1 MDLNKY
7 LTFLTKIVSQ
17 ALRKNWEFVLMIFLS
32 HFHFTGLEKKRPN
45 LLLGLAIVQKVKR
58 PGSLSQEFEEKR
70 PKVHMSKDP
79 MWIPKPPVLYGSDK
93 LEMFQ
98 PYDPETPANTT
109 PPGSPSC
116 PGSPSESSSSDSVT
130 IPSLLTS
137 VGAKPFSTSATVA
150 STLTTSNIISDM
162 SPSTESSGKTPLQ
175 TILKSLFGTKQTDS
189 MVLSDGSST
198 TTTKT
203 TTAVSG
209 KKRPLFSQV
218 SGPMIDPIVQQYGQK
233 SKIKEIKE
241 EENDFDRPYDPE
253 EEYDPAMGYGMV
265 NTQNIEK
272 TKANGPAGSGFEDD
286 DVAYDPEDE
295 TIFEDIQSDVVVK
308 SAGPTQMSD
317 PPSCP
322 TPISTK
328 ITIPAPT
335 CSPPHTSSPA
345 EVTQNLPTGTV
356 VVSAATLTEQQRMLE
371 ELNKQIEEQKRQ
383 LKEQEEALRQ
393 QREAVGMFMAHF
405 SVSDSLM
412 SPPQKPVPVS
422 QLSSL
427 QSGIMQTESKPSDIT
442 DKTSNL
448 TENVDSSNVDSQTAK
463 VEETTD
469 ISNLETTDTVT
480 EQDETQKGVKESD
493 KYSSAGEIE
502 DSEVEYDP
510 EDESLFN
517 EIQEDVFQ
525 VGSTKTCGS
534 SLSRTGHS
542 TSHKSSPKTSH
553 HSRKRRLSPKR
564 RSHRERDRHRSP
576 SRKSQRRSPS
586 HSQRHRERDRHRRSE
601 RDRSRHGAR
610 DQSERQSRHRKE
622 RANRRHSH
630 GHRRSP
636 SSPGKTDSTSI
647 SPKWHRP
654 SPQLSEKPPLSVTV
668 KNDPDGHELKC
679 NLVERPDKDCSPCS
693 HELLHNVKLEIS
705 EPPTSEEVQKNSV
718 SVHDKT
724 ATDFSTQL
732 DKPSQQQTM
741 LKDKVES
748 TVPLR
753 EIDPPIR
760 DSPQS
765 PDPEPQFMKPNTIEK
780 LDCVKTEEIRDPEAC
795 TTASVPLGEG
805 PISNVRY
812 LDLKAQ
818 HLQGPGVTGQ
828 GMIEAGQQI
837 QGESLGLKHPE
848 ILGQLGRHFSPTPGL
863 NIQGSG
869 PEIDPMTKL
878 PGSGVSGPN
887 IRIPGPD
894 MKALGQCGPQ
904 IDLRETG
911 DRFPGPEMRG
921 PGTSP
926 SIWVPGLHIQ
936 GLAMSG
942 QDKYMMEPGTG
953 MQSSET
959 NMGEAGI
966 QHHNPDRNDSGPIM
980 KGFGLRS
987 SAQHMESSSMKGV
1000 NPEVKG
1006 TSSDVRSCEAV
1017 MRGQMLLPDVP
1028 NIHMGGTCLLNE
1040 SRDKIMKGPFLDRP
1054 SHDIRDLGLKEPLLG
1069 LENPSPSFRGRV
1081 HKQSSHDSCPVIEDR
1096 GPSKRGVQPHG
1107 READLSRAGGG
1118 REKSLDPHTP
1128 AGSEGTLLIADRLS
1142 PAMTDNRHGPQIIM
1156 GMVNKGHCQDM
1167 DGMRGSDARGNRSE
1181 SHARRSGRD
1190 ILETGP
1196 NWRDADMQ
1204 ERTIQG
1210 LRLERRNEQMGQD
1223 VRDPTP
1229 NSTNSDWGGRGP
1241 EIRGQGPQMRDSD
1254 WSVPGSD
1261 IQHHWRGPDWVELS
1275 PVSGGPFC
1283 QNEWRDNQPNRAISN
1298 VEDLRHEIGGPGGL
1312 TFMAPG
1318 PERRGPDIDVSVHNR
1333 RGSGGPD
1340 FMGPGL
1346 ERTPVPEGRGSNNDN
1361 SGPDLRGPGGP
1372 EFVGPGFERRSLPME
1387 GPGPNRGGSAGPD
1400 FSRPWPERRGH
1411 DIGGFEND
1419 MQGPGDPN
1427 FSEPGIDRRALSMQ
1441 GPGHERRGP
1450 LGPDFRGPGHERRG
1464 PGGPDFRIP
1473 GPESRDLSMEGPGP
1487 DRRGSGGPDIRR
1499 QGPDR
1504 ISFSVEHPGPD
1515 RSRPGGPDFRG
1526 QGPDRRNASTEGLG
1540 PAWRGPGGPDF
1551 KRPGPDRNGPG
1562 GADFREPMPESRH
1575 LSMEHPGPDRRSF
1588 PMEHPGPDIRRPG
1601 GPDFR
1606 GPGSDRRLPVME
1618 APRADKRGPGGPDF
1632 SGPGPDRIGLSIVG
1646 QGPDRKVLEHEK
1658 RGPALEAP
1666 RSDRR
1671 GPGGPN
1677 FSRPGHERRGRTMDS
1692 QEPDRRGPG
1701 GPDFHGQ
1708 ISERRGQIMDGPGY
1722 NKRGQGGPDIGEP
1735 GCDWRGPPL
1744 QGQGPDRRGS
1754 GDPNTGGLGP
1764 GKREPYVR
1772 GPRPDFKVLGPEQ
1785 TGPNMEGPGPRTGGH
1800 GEPHLRDLGPEIGH
1814 ANMEG
1819 PRLDRRGLDIRGQRL
1834 ERPEFSIEGLGP
1846 NRRGPGGPNMRR
1858 PGLQHPG
1865 PNVEGPVP
1873 DRRGPESPSFRRPGP
1888 DRRPPD
1894 MEGPESHRRG
1904 PHWGG
1909 SDFGGSEPIQEIPDR
1924 EGSEPD
1930 RIGRNLCPGSMRRT
1944 VRGPNPDMTT
1954 FSQGERWK
1962 GPDFRGSSPDRRGT
1976 DTEQQ
1981 WSDGRG
1987 LNMEGIGNERECSG
2001 DNWRRHGRG
2010 RGPVRDHPDMVCPV
2024 PSREGSGN
2032 EWREP
2037 ERGGKGPNRWG
2048 PGQFFRGERDVDNRE
2063 QGHDREGLDIR
2074 EPGSDL
2080 RGGPDI
2086 RYDSGQHDFRG
2097 NMRGP
2102 NTEGQ
2107 GPHRGGRG
2115 FMNSCPNR
2123 RGFEIEGLDRR
2134 RPRGPELRHQ
2144 GFPGTDGRFSD
2155 CEGLGSERQGV
2166 DMESPGTLRQGF
2178 DDFRRERRS
2187 SDMRRL
2193 RPNKPDMRGS
2203 TPESLR
2209 HGPFAEG
2216 PGLDSRGSE
2225 PSSPHFNSLH
2235 QVARFQGPSNPHS
2248 AHYSGPP
2255 GPAQNSGGPGFDGP
2269 QNQHEVKPQRH
2280 RGALLPT
2287 PTEGLIRFP
2296 NRVMSNPGVFSP
2308 KQKQVG
2314 HSVDRKW
2321 SRGRTVSRER
2331 ELVKGQRQQQEKS
2344 PAGKKST
2351 SVVACPGGGE
2361 GIKEV
2366 CNEADKQG
2374 ESQQ

>member
-1 MDLNKY
+1 
-7 LTFLTKIVSQ
+7 
-17 ALRKNWEFVLMIFLS
+17 
-32 HFHFTGLEKKRPN
+32 
-45 LLLGLAIVQKVKR
+45 
-58 PGSLSQEFEEKR
+58 
-70 PKVHMSKDP
+70 MSKDP

-150 STLTTSNIISDM
+150 STLTTSNIIPDM
-162 SPSTESSGKTPLQ
+162 SPSTESSRKTPLQ

-189 MVLSDGSST
+189 IVPSDGSST
-198 TTTKT
+198 TTTT
-203 TTAVSG
+203 TTVVSG

-233 SKIKEIKE
+233 SKVKEIKE

-265 NTQNIEK
+265 NTQSIEK

-295 TIFEDIQSDVVVK
+295 TIFEDIQSDVAVK
-308 SAGPTQMSD
+308 PAVPTQMSD
-317 PPSCP
+317 PSSCP

-328 ITIPAPT
+328 TTIPAPT
-335 CSPPHTSSPA
+335 CSPAHTSSPA

-427 QSGIMQTESKPSDIT
+427 QSGIMQTESKPSEIT

-448 TENVDSSNVDSQTAK
+448 TETEDSSNVDSQTAK

-480 EQDETQKGVKESD
+480 EQDGTQQDVKESD

-525 VGSTKTCGS
+525 VGSIKTCDS

-542 TSHKSSPKTSH
+542 TSHKSSPKISH

-601 RDRSRHGAR
+601 RDRSRHRAR

-622 RANRRHSH
+622 RTNRRHSH

-636 SSPGKTDSTSI
+636 SSPGKTDSTSL

-654 SPQLSEKPPLSVTV
+654 SPQLGEKPPMSVTI

-679 NLVERPDKDCSPCS
+679 NLVEIPDKDCSPCS

-705 EPPTSEEVQKNSV
+705 ELPTSQELQKNSV

-765 PDPEPQFMKPNTIEK
+765 PDPEPQFVKPTTIEK
-780 LDCVKTEEIRDPEAC
+780 LDCVKTEEIRDPEAY
-795 TTASVPLGEG
+795 TNASMPLGGG

-812 LDLKAQ
+812 LDFKAQ
-818 HLQGPGVTGQ
+818 QLQGPGVRGQ
-828 GMIEAGQQI
+828 GIIEAGQQI
-837 QGESLGLKHPE
+837 EGESSGLKHPE
-848 ILGQLGRHFSPTPGL
+848 ILSQVGRHLNPTPGL
-863 NIQGSG
+863 DIQGSG
-869 PEIDPMTKL
+869 PELDRMTKL
-878 PGSGVSGPN
+878 PGSGVSCPN
-887 IRIPGPD
+887 IRNPGPDVKALGHWGPQINVRETGGRFPGPD
-894 MKALGQCGPQ
+894 M
-904 IDLRETG
+904 
-911 DRFPGPEMRG
+911 RG
-921 PGTSP
+921 PGINP
-926 SIWVPGLHIQ
+926 GIWVPGSQIQ

-942 QDKYMMEPGTG
+942 QEKYMKEPATG

-966 QHHNPDRNDSGPIM
+966 QHHSPDIIGLRPVM
-980 KGFGLRS
+980 KGFGLRNS
-987 SAQHMESSSMKGV
+987 VQHMESSSMQGV

-1006 TSSDVRSCEAV
+1006 TASDVRSCEAV

-1028 NIHMGGTCLLNE
+1028 NIHMGGTGQQNE
-1040 SRDKIMKGPFLDRP
+1040 RRDKIMKGPFLDRP
-1054 SHDIRDLGLKEPLLG
+1054 DHNNRGLGLKEPLLG
-1069 LENPSPSFRGRV
+1069 LDHPSPSFRGRV
-1081 HKQSSHDSCPVIEDR
+1081 QKQSRHDSSPVLEDR
-1096 GPSKRGVQPHG
+1096 GPPKRGAQPHG
-1107 READLSRAGGG
+1107 RDADLSRVGGG
-1118 REKSLDPHTP
+1118 RERSLDSHTP
-1128 AGSEGTLLIADRLS
+1128 AGSEGTVLIAERLS

-1156 GMVNKGHCQDM
+1156 GMVNKGHVQNM
-1167 DGMRGSDARGNRSE
+1167 DGMGGSDARVNRSE
-1181 SHARRSGRD
+1181 SHARSSGRD
-1190 ILETGP
+1190 IRETGS
-1196 NWRDADMQ
+1196 NWRDTDMQ

-1210 LRLERRNEQMGQD
+1210 LRLERRSEQIGQD
-1223 VRDPTP
+1223 VRDPTTK
-1229 NSTNSDWGGRGP
+1229 STNSDWGGRGP
-1241 EIRGQGPQMRDSD
+1241 GFLGPEIRGPGPQMRDSD

-1261 IQHHWRGPDWVELS
+1261 IQHHWRGPDRVGLS
-1275 PVSGGPFC
+1275 PVSGGPFG
-1283 QNEWRDNQPNRAISN
+1283 QNERRVHQPDRAGSN
-1298 VEDLRHEIGGPGGL
+1298 VEDLRHEIGGPGGP
-1312 TFMAPG
+1312 TFMTPG
-1318 PERRGPDIDVSVHNR
+1318 PERRDPDIDVSVHNR
-1333 RGSGGPD
+1333 RGPGGPD

-1346 ERTPVPEGRGSNNDN
+1346 ERRGSNIEVPGHNRRGPEGPDFRRPVPEGRGPNND
-1361 SGPDLRGPGGP
+1361 GPDLRGPGGP
-1372 EFVGPGFERRSLPME
+1372 EFVGPGFERRGLPME
-1387 GPGPNRGGSAGPD
+1387 VPGPNRGGSAGPD

-1419 MQGPGDPN
+1419 MQGPDDPN
-1427 FSEPGIDRRALSMQ
+1427 FSEPGPNRRALSMEGPGHERRGPLGPDFR

-1464 PGGPDFRIP
+1464 PGGPDFRRP

-1487 DRRGSGGPDIRR
+1487 ARRGSGGPD
-1499 QGPDR
+1499 
-1504 ISFSVEHPGPD
+1504 
-1515 RSRPGGPDFRG
+1515 FRG
-1526 QGPDRRNASTEGLG
+1526 PGPDRRNASVEGRG

-1551 KRPGPDRNGPG
+1551 KGPGPERNGPG
-1562 GADFREPMPESRH
+1562 GPDFRGPVPESRH
-1575 LSMEHPGPDRRSF
+1575 PSVEHPGPDRRSF
-1588 PMEHPGPDIRRPG
+1588 SMEHPGPDSRRPG

-1606 GPGSDRRLPVME
+1606 GPGPDRRIPVME
-1618 APRADKRGPGGPDF
+1618 APGADKRGAGGPAF
-1632 SGPGPDRIGLSIVG
+1632 SGPAPDRIGLSIVG
-1646 QGPDRKVLEHEK
+1646 QGPDRRVLEHEK

-1666 RSDRR
+1666 RPDRR

-1677 FSRPGHERRGRTMDS
+1677 FSGPGHERRGRTMDS
-1692 QEPDRRGPG
+1692 QEPDRRGPR

-1708 ISERRGQIMDGPGY
+1708 VSERRDQVMDGPGH
-1722 NKRGQGGPDIGEP
+1722 NKRGQGGPDIGVP
-1735 GCDWRGPPL
+1735 GCDWRGPPM

-1754 GDPNTGGLGP
+1754 GDLNTGGLGP
-1764 GKREPYVR
+1764 GKREPYMR
-1772 GPRPDFKVLGPEQ
+1772 GPRPDFKVLGPDQ
-1785 TGPNMEGPGPRTGGH
+1785 TGPNMEGPGPHTGGH
-1800 GEPHLRDLGPEIGH
+1800 GEPHIRDLGPEIGH
-1814 ANMEG
+1814 PDMEG

-1834 ERPEFSIEGLGP
+1834 ERPDFSIEGLGP

-1873 DRRGPESPSFRRPGP
+1873 DRRGPESPSFRRLGP

-1909 SDFGGSEPIQEIPDR
+1909 ADFGGSEPIQEIPDR
-1924 EGSEPD
+1924 EGPEPD
-1930 RIGRNLCPGSMRRT
+1930 RIGRNLCPGPMRRT
-1944 VRGPNPDMTT
+1944 IRGPEPDMTT
-1954 FSQGERWK
+1954 FSQGERWN
-1962 GPDFRGSSPDRRGT
+1962 GPDFRGSAPDSRGT

-1981 WSDGRG
+1981 WSDERG
-1987 LNMEGIGNERECSG
+1987 LNMEGIGNERACAG

-2010 RGPVRDHPDMVCPV
+2010 RGPVRDHPDMVCPG

-2037 ERGGKGPNRWG
+2037 ERGGNGPNRWG
-2048 PGQFFRGERDVDNRE
+2048 PGQFFRGVRDVDNRE
-2063 QGHDREGLDIR
+2063 QGHDREELDIR
-2074 EPGSDL
+2074 EPGSDI
-2080 RGGPDI
+2080 RGGPDMI
-2086 RYDSGQHDFRG
+2086 NDSGQHEFRG

-2102 NTEGQ
+2102 NMEVQ
-2107 GPHRGGRG
+2107 GPHREGQG
-2115 FMNSCPNR
+2115 FLNSCPNR
-2123 RGFEIEGLDRR
+2123 RGFEIEGVDRR
-2134 RPRGPELRHQ
+2134 RPRGPESRHQ

-2166 DMESPGTLRQGF
+2166 DMESPGALRQGF
-2178 DDFRRERRS
+2178 DDFRRERRG

-2193 RPNKPDMRGS
+2193 RPDKPGMRGS

-2209 HGPFAEG
+2209 HRLFSEG
-2216 PGLDSRGSE
+2216 PELDSRGSE
-2225 PSSPHFNSLH
+2225 PSSPHFNSPH
-2235 QVARFQGPSNPHS
+2235 QVARFHGPSNPHS
-2248 AHYSGPP
+2248 AQYSGPP
-2255 GPAQNSGGPGFDGP
+2255 GPAQNSGGPGFDTP

-2308 KQKQVG
+2308 KQKQVS

-2331 ELVKGQRQQQEKS
+2331 ELVKGQKQQQEKS
-2344 PAGKKST
+2344 PAGKKSA

-2366 CNEADKQG
+2366 CNEADKSG
-2374 ESQQ
+2374 ETQQ